1 MTTSLAEPEMRQR
14 RFFCEHCEREL
25 FLNAVYCDHCG
36 GKVEW
41 PEKYA
46 SVFKEKK
53 HGKQSG
59 KEKPK

>member
-1 MTTSLAEPEMRQR
+1 MKQR